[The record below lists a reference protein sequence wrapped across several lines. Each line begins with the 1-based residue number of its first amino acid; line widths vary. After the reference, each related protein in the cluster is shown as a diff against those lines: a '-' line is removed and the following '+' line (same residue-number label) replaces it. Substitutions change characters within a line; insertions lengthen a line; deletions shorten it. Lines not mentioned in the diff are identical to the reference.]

1 MADPEAPP
9 APVAA
14 PPLRGRSI
22 DHVADRGSSVRPSWR
37 RRAWQWLASGRGA
50 AAAGLL
56 VVVGALIWGMRDAH
70 FVVHT
75 VTASGNR
82 LIDTATIAQLAGV
95 QGQPIWEIDPGQVA
109 ARLQAHPYI
118 AGATVSLRLPDEV
131 HIDVSEPRHALT
143 WEAGAQRYS
152 IDPDGRLVP
161 LVAST
166 PISATAIIHDWRT
179 TPPASDARI
188 PPTVIELAQALLVR
202 LPAETGLAVDSLAW
216 DPVHGLVVIA
226 PDGRVL
232 FWGDGAAL
240 DRQLLIV
247 VALERQQIAYRVLD
261 LRGRIAAYRTEDDP
275 SLPLPTPT
283 PKSRE
288 P

>member
-1 MADPEAPP
+1 
-9 APVAA
+9 
-14 PPLRGRSI
+14 
-22 DHVADRGSSVRPSWR
+22 
-37 RRAWQWLASGRGA
+37 
-50 AAAGLL
+50 
-56 VVVGALIWGMRDAH
+56 MRDAR

-82 LIDTATIAQLAGV
+82 LIDTATVAQLAAV
-95 QGQPIWEIDPGQVA
+95 QGQPIWKIDPGEVA

-152 IDPDGRLVP
+152 IDPDGRLAP
-161 LVAST
+161 LAASA
-166 PISATAIIHDWRT
+166 PISATAIIHDWRA
-179 TPPASDARI
+179 TPPAADARI
-188 PPTVIELAQALLVR
+188 PPSVLELAQALLVR
-202 LPAETGLAVDSLAW
+202 LPAETGLAVETLAW
-216 DPVHGLVVIA
+216 DPVHGLVVIM

-232 FWGDGAAL
+232 FWGDSTAL
-240 DRQLLIV
+240 DRQLQVV

-275 SLPLPTPT
+275 SLPLTTSTPRM
-283 PKSRE
+283 RE